1 MAEAMLQQVDFVFAV
16 STTDLVLVIFD
27 DSSLLVGVQV
37 WSLISI
43 MWLSLSLTSSD
54 AMALHEYPVD
64 QRQD

>member
-1 MAEAMLQQVDFVFAV
+1 MLQVDFLFAV

-37 WSLISI
+37 RSLISI
-43 MWLSLSLTSSD
+43 MWLSLSLTSTD
-54 AMALHEYPVD
+54 AMALYESPVD